1 MTFPAFESLQIETS
15 NGVTTL
21 WLNRPE
27 MRNAFNEFMIA
38 ELTSAID
45 VLAKDE
51 ATRVVVVAGRGT
63 AFCAGADLNWMKK
76 MSGYNY
82 DENLTDANALANML
96 HKLYSLPKPTVAR
109 VHGPAFAGGIGMVS
123 VCDIA
128 IASTEAH
135 FKVSEVLIGLT
146 PATISPY
153 LLNAMGEREAR
164 RYFLTAE
171 GFDAAEAQRIGL
183 LHQVVPPEQL
193 DDAVTTMTGHLLKG
207 GPAALAVTKDLIATV
222 SRGPL
227 DNRMLAE
234 TAQYIAKIRTTD
246 EGREGIRSFLEKRR
260 PAWLQAK

>member
-1 MTFPAFESLQIETS
+1 M
-15 NGVTTL
+15 
-21 WLNRPE
+21 
-27 MRNAFNEFMIA
+27 
-38 ELTSAID
+38 
-45 VLAKDE
+45 LATDE
-51 ATRVVVVAGRGT
+51 AVRVVVVAGRGT

-76 MSGYNY
+76 MSGYSY
-82 DENLTDANALANML
+82 DENLSDATALANML

-171 GFDAAEAQRIGL
+171 GFDAAEALRIGL
-183 LHQVVPPEQL
+183 LHQVS
-193 DDAVTTMTGHLLKG
+193 AARATATTPSARPSTRHCSRADPSPLGEC
-207 GPAALAVTKDLIATV
+207 KDLIDTV
-222 SRGPL
+222 ARGPL
-227 DNRMLAE
+227 DEHMIID
-234 TAQYIAKIRTTD
+234 TARRIAKIRTTA
-246 EGREGIRSFLEKRR
+246 EG
-260 PAWLQAK
+260 QAKAWPLISRKTQRRNAAGARGCRRNSTVSTHLRRLSSEKQRERPPCFPRYS

>member
-1 MTFPAFESLQIETS
+1 MTYPAFDTLQIDHS
-15 NGVTTL
+15 KGVTTL

-27 MRNAFNEFMIA
+27 TRNAFNEFMIA
-38 ELTSAID
+38 DIIAALD
-45 VLAKDE
+45 VLASDE

-76 MSGYNY
+76 MSGYSY
-82 DENLTDANALANML
+82 DENLTDATALANML

-128 IASTEAH
+128 VASTEAH

-171 GFDAAEAQRIGL
+171 GFDAAEALRIGL

-193 DDAVTTMTGHLLKG
+193 DDAINTMTGHLLKG
-207 GPAALAVTKDLIATV
+207 GPAALAVTKDLIDTV

-227 DNRMLAE
+227 DDRMLVD
-234 TAQYIAKIRTTD
+234 TATYIAKIRTTD

>member
-1 MTFPAFESLQIETS
+1 MTYPTFESLQLE
-15 NGVTTL
+15 NHHGVTTL

-27 MRNAFNEFMIA
+27 TRNAFNEFMIA
-38 ELTSAID
+38 DLSAALD

-76 MSGYNY
+76 MSGYGY
-82 DENLTDANALANML
+82 DENLADASALANML

-128 IASTEAH
+128 VASTEAH

-171 GFDAAEAQRIGL
+171 GFDAAEALRIGL

-193 DDAVTTMTGHLLKG
+193 DDAINTMTGHLLKG
-207 GPAALAVTKDLIATV
+207 GPAALAVTKDLIDTV
-222 SRGPL
+222 ARSPL
-227 DNRMLAE
+227 DQAMLAE
-234 TAQYIAKIRTTD
+234 TAKVIAKIRSTD